1 MQEIFTDT
9 FKAIR
14 KELGL
19 DRPRDER
26 PLWQRCLST
35 ESVFCQALVACGY
48 LSESQMQRAANRY
61 RLGRSRDGGV
71 IFWQIDDRE
80 VLHDGKIMYYQPD
93 CHRDHNHKPTWTS
106 YLMRKAGQLPEDWRP
121 EHCLFGLHLIG
132 HTDLTDHTD
141 NLSPAETMEQ
151 REQSQAQLELCRV
164 ATEEG
169 YFQMKEIKEMTPS
182 EYVKRSQISAI
193 SAGQSES
200 VRSERSVCQNKTIC
214 VVESEKTA
222 VMMSELRPNCIWL
235 ATGGKTELNVARL
248 KPLQGRRVILF
259 PDTDADG
266 STYRE
271 WYELAQAAGDVYGQ
285 PFTVSAILEQHATPS
300 QKQRKIDIADYF
312 FEK

>member
-48 LSESQMQRAANRY
+48 LSEEQMHRAAQRY

-80 VLHDGKIMYYQPD
+80 VLHDGKIMYYHPD
-93 CHRDHNHKPTWTS
+93 CHRDHDHKPTWTS
-106 YLMRKAGQLPEDWRP
+106 YLMRKAGQLPADWRP

-141 NLSPAETMEQ
+141 FEPLD
-151 REQSQAQLELCRV
+151 
-164 ATEEG
+164 EG
-169 YFQMKEIKEMTPS
+169 AAIKQGS
-182 EYVKRSQISAI
+182 YI
-193 SAGQSES
+193 S

-259 PDTDADG
+259 PDTDTDG

>member
-80 VLHDGKIMYYQPD
+80 VLHDGKIMYYHPD
-93 CHRDHNHKPTWTS
+93 CHRDHDHKPTWTS
-106 YLMRKAGQLPEDWRP
+106 YLMRKAGQLPADWRP
-121 EHCLFGLHLIG
+121 EHCLFGLHLLG
-132 HTDLTDHTD
+132 
-141 NLSPAETMEQ
+141 
-151 REQSQAQLELCRV
+151 V
-164 ATEEG
+164 AG
-169 YFQMKEIKEMTPS
+169 GN
-182 EYVKRSQISAI
+182 VA
-193 SAGQSES
+193 
-200 VRSERSVCQNKTIC
+200 

-285 PFTVSAILEQHATPS
+285 PFTVSAILEQHAKPS

>member
-1 MQEIFTDT
+1 MKMEEIYSHT
-9 FKAIR
+9 FRAIR

-35 ESVFCQALVACGY
+35 ESVFCRALVSNGY
-48 LSESQMQRAANRY
+48 LSEEQMQRAAQRY

-71 IFWQIDDRE
+71 IFWQIDEHE
-80 VLHDGKIMYYQPD
+80 VLHDGKIMYYRPD
-93 CHRDHNHKPTWTS
+93 CHRDHDHKPTWTS
-106 YLMRKAGQLPEDWRP
+106 FLLRKAGQLPDDWRP
-121 EHCLFGLHLIG
+121 EHCLFGLHLLTQSQFKG
-132 HTDLTDHTD
+132 HTDFTDLTD
-141 NLSPAETMEQ
+141 NS
-151 REQSQAQLELCRV
+151 S
-164 ATEEG
+164 
-169 YFQMKEIKEMTPS
+169 TPIS
-182 EYVKRSQISAI
+182 GDSKKSVK
-193 SAGQSES
+193 
-200 VRSERSVCQNKTIC
+200 SERSVCDNKTIC

-222 VMMSELRPNCIWL
+222 VMMSELRPDCLWL

-248 KPLQGRRVILF
+248 KPLQGHRVILF
-259 PDTDADG
+259 PDTDTDG

-271 WYELAQAAGDVYGQ
+271 WYELALAAGDVYGQ

>member
-48 LSESQMQRAANRY
+48 LSESQMQRAAQRY

-71 IFWQIDDRE
+71 IFWQIDDHE
-80 VLHDGKIMYYQPD
+80 VLHDGKIMYYHPD
-93 CHRDHNHKPTWTS
+93 CHRDHDHKPTWTS

-141 NLSPAETMEQ
+141 NLSPAE
-151 REQSQAQLELCRV
+151 
-164 ATEEG
+164 
-169 YFQMKEIKEMTPS
+169 MKEIKEMTPS

-222 VMMSELRPNCIWL
+222 VMMSELRPNRIWL

-259 PDTDADG
+259 PDTDTDG

-271 WYELAQAAGDVYGQ
+271 WYEVAQAAGDVYGQ